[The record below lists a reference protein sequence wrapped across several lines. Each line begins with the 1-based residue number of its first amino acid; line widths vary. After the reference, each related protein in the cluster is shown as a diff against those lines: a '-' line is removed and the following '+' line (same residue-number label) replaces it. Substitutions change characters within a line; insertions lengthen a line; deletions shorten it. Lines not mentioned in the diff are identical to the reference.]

1 MEVSE
6 RNLDPGVLERSKADP
21 KESEVSKI
29 QRSRA
34 AGRAREHL
42 DHEDLDMRASK
53 YSRNESLD

>member
-6 RNLDPGVLERSKADP
+6 RKDPGVLERSKSDP
-21 KESEVSKI
+21 EESEVSRI

-34 AGRAREHL
+34 EGRAREYL
-42 DHEDLDMRASK
+42 DSEDLEMRASK